1 MLQQTQIREVVD
13 GDKNRRRMLLA
24 VALLLA
30 ALVVVVVK
38 DRTYWF
44 GGDEI
49 SVSDAT
55 SDAGTS
61 LTSAAPT
68 HKAQTSP
75 PSTPVLKAKQEKHP
89 QAAAE
94 PGTRGASV
102 VASDRAVL
110 PPLQV
115 EVVTDRTHHPIQPST
130 GSIRIDLQN
139 DAGTDSAVNRPGLAT
154 NAVQR
159 ASLSYK
165 MQTPLPYPTLESRMK
180 VQGSVLLQALIGVDG
195 VIREL
200 QVISGPA
207 ILSSAARQAAMQWRF
222 KPYYEKGQAVETQAR
237 ITVNFVI
244 RVWDDRAH
252 DQQDA
257 NKKSPLHANP
267 QPAHPGE

>member
-1 MLQQTQIREVVD
+1 MLELTQTRET
-13 GDKNRRRMLLA
+13 GEATKNRRRMLLA

-30 ALVVVVVK
+30 ALVVVLVK

-44 GGDEI
+44 GGDEV
-49 SVSDAT
+49 SVADDT
-55 SDAGTS
+55 SDAGS
-61 LTSAAPT
+61 SSTSAVPAR
-68 HKAQTSP
+68 KAQTAT
-75 PSTPVLKAKQEKHP
+75 PSTPVLRAKEEKHP

-94 PGTRGASV
+94 PAAGSSI

-115 EVVTDRTHHPIQPST
+115 EVVTDRTHQAIQPNA
-130 GSIRIDLQN
+130 GPVKVDLQP
-139 DAGTDSAVNRPGLAT
+139 SAVMDTTVNDVAPRSV
-154 NAVQR
+154 VQR

-165 MQTPLPYPTLESRMK
+165 MQSQLPYPTLDARMK

-252 DQQDA
+252 GQQDA
-257 NKKSPLHANP
+257 HKKTPFHANP